1 MRAQLSLAAAQGNNE
16 AARCRD
22 KIVHNMTPEQID
34 EAQTLAT
41 TWKPMTPEE
50 FEKHNE
56 EIIEREKRAVA
67 YQAMVDLGFLDGTH

>member
-1 MRAQLSLAAAQGNNE
+1 
-16 AARCRD
+16 
-22 KIVHNMTPEQID
+22 MTPEQIN

-56 EIIEREKRAVA
+56 EIIERDKRAVA

>member
-1 MRAQLSLAAAQGNNE
+1 
-16 AARCRD
+16 
-22 KIVHNMTPEQID
+22 
-34 EAQTLAT
+34 
-41 TWKPMTPEE
+41 MTPEE